1 MRFLYEAHRF
11 SLGSYSLLESHSSM
25 KPKWFIV
32 ASIITIGLIPLA
44 ILAYKRATALTPVS
58 PEWLA
63 EQERDKKGYLP

>member
-1 MRFLYEAHRF
+1 
-11 SLGSYSLLESHSSM
+11 M